1 MNILGFPFSVMF
13 WGLKKMRGIVMENS
27 YLKDLDK
34 KDVFDYLICSRVF
47 IDSLSFEEIKK
58 YRKYFNNIYRLR
70 IKNNFLKNMMWH
82 KNV

>member
-1 MNILGFPFSVMF
+1 MNILGLPFSVMF

-34 KDVFDYLICSRVF
+34 KDVFDYLICNRVF